1 MEIGAIEIAARG
13 AALVLGGSLL
23 AGCASHGGAAG
34 SIGGVPDVE
43 ALLRG
48 RPELFGDLLERADEH
63 RIKVE
68 VALVV
73 DGPEGRTL
81 ARGGFDHGP
90 DYFYPA
96 SSVKTCAVIAACQL
110 LAELGAANDADV
122 GLDTPLRFEPL
133 FPGESVEERDP
144 SHRANGLI
152 TAGHD
157 MRKVMLVS
165 DNAAYNRLYELAG
178 PERIAASMAAAGL
191 DRTRIVHRLS
201 EFHPPEEQLMTPR
214 VVLRPPG
221 RDPITIEE
229 RRWSAEGNGEMSGL
243 VLGVAHTAGG
253 AVVDG
258 PMDFDRKNFMALR
271 DLLDM
276 NVMLLDPG
284 VHVPGRPV
292 GSRIELPDGDRAR
305 IAEAMAGTP
314 GASDDPAYDR
324 AAYPDDYS
332 KFLLPGLE
340 RVDAKRGWVVRDKVG
355 RAYGFSVT
363 NGQIVDPATGATLY
377 VAATIY
383 TNANGVVGDGV
394 YEYGRA
400 DRFFADL
407 GEVLGRAFFGP
418 ED

>member
-1 MEIGAIEIAARG
+1 MG
-13 AALVLGGSLL
+13 
-23 AGCASHGGAAG
+23 
-34 SIGGVPDVE
+34 

-48 RPELFGDLLERADEH
+48 RPELFRDLLERADEH

-73 DGPEGRTL
+73 DVPGGRTL
-81 ARGGFDHGP
+81 ARGGFERGP
-90 DYFYPA
+90 EYFYPA
-96 SSVKTCAVIAACQL
+96 SSVKTCAVIAASQL
-110 LAELGAANDADV
+110 LAEIDAATDVDV

-144 SHRANGLI
+144 GHLANGLI
-152 TAGHD
+152 TAGHE

-178 PERIAASMAAAGL
+178 PERIAASLAAAGL
-191 DRTRIVHRLS
+191 GRARIVHRLS
-201 EFHPPEEQLMTPR
+201 EFHSPEEQLMTPR
-214 VVLRPPG
+214 VVLRPEG
-221 RDPITIEE
+221 GGPITIEE
-229 RRWSAEGNGEMSGL
+229 RRWSTEGNGGMSGL
-243 VLGVAHTAGG
+243 VLGAAHASGG

-258 PMDFDRKNFMALR
+258 PMSFERKNFMALR

-276 NVMLLDPG
+276 NVMLLDPD
-284 VHVPGRPV
+284 VHVPGRPP
-292 GSRIELPDGDRAR
+292 GARIDLPDGDRAR
-305 IAEAMAGTP
+305 IAEAMTSTP
-314 GASDDPAYDR
+314 GASADPVYDPE
-324 AAYPDDYS
+324 AYPDDYS

-340 RVDAKRGWVVRDKVG
+340 RVDAGRGWIVRDKVG

-363 NGQIVDPATGATLY
+363 NGQIVDPATGTTLY

-407 GEVLGRAFFGP
+407 GEVLGRAFFGAV
-418 ED
+418 D

>member
-1 MEIGAIEIAARG
+1 MG
-13 AALVLGGSLL
+13 
-23 AGCASHGGAAG
+23 
-34 SIGGVPDVE
+34 

-48 RPELFGDLLERADEH
+48 QPELFGDLLERADEH

-73 DGPEGRTL
+73 DVPGGRTL
-81 ARGGFDHGP
+81 ARGGFDRGP
-90 DYFYPA
+90 EYFYPA
-96 SSVKTCAVIAACQL
+96 SSVKTCAVIAASQL
-110 LAELGAANDADV
+110 LAEIDAATDVDV

-133 FPGESVEERDP
+133 FPGESVEEQDP
-144 SHRANGLI
+144 GHLASGLI
-152 TAGHD
+152 TAGHE

-178 PERIAASMAAAGL
+178 PERIAASLAAAGL
-191 DRTRIVHRLS
+191 DRARIVHRLS
-201 EFHPPEEQLMTPR
+201 EFHSPEEQLMTPR
-214 VVLRPPG
+214 VVLRPEG
-221 RDPITIEE
+221 GGPITIEE
-229 RRWSAEGNGEMSGL
+229 RRWSTEGNGGMSGL
-243 VLGVAHTAGG
+243 VLGAAHTSGG

-258 PMDFDRKNFMALR
+258 PMSFERKNFMALR

-276 NVMLLDPG
+276 NVMLLDPD
-284 VHVPGRPV
+284 VHVPGRPP
-292 GSRIELPDGDRAR
+292 GARIDLPDGDRAR
-305 IAEAMAGTP
+305 IAEAMASTP
-314 GASDDPAYDR
+314 GASADPVYDP

-340 RVDAKRGWVVRDKVG
+340 RVDASRGWVVRDKVG

-363 NGQIVDPATGATLY
+363 NAQIVDPVTGATLY

-407 GEVLGRAFFGP
+407 GEVLGRAFFGAG
-418 ED
+418 D

>member
-1 MEIGAIEIAARG
+1 
-13 AALVLGGSLL
+13 
-23 AGCASHGGAAG
+23 
-34 SIGGVPDVE
+34 
-43 ALLRG
+43 
-48 RPELFGDLLERADEH
+48 
-63 RIKVE
+63 
-68 VALVV
+68 
-73 DGPEGRTL
+73 
-81 ARGGFDHGP
+81 
-90 DYFYPA
+90 
-96 SSVKTCAVIAACQL
+96 
-110 LAELGAANDADV
+110 
-122 GLDTPLRFEPL
+122 
-133 FPGESVEERDP
+133 
-144 SHRANGLI
+144 
-152 TAGHD
+152 
-157 MRKVMLVS
+157 
-165 DNAAYNRLYELAG
+165 
-178 PERIAASMAAAGL
+178 AGL

-214 VVLRPPG
+214 VELRAPG
-221 RDPITIEE
+221 EDPITIEE

-258 PMDFDRKNFMALR
+258 PMDFARKNFMALR

-284 VHVPGRPV
+284 VHVPGRPP
-292 GSRIELPDGDRAR
+292 GSSIDLPAGDRAR
-305 IAEAMAGTP
+305 IAEAMASTP
-314 GASDDPAYDR
+314 GASDDPVYDR

-340 RVDAKRGWVVRDKVG
+340 RVDAGRGWIVRDKVG

-407 GEVLGRAFFGP
+407 GEVLGRAVFGARDR
-418 ED
+418 EVVSAVLGGCGGGSAAR